1 MAALGSGLLQ
11 VAVAYSILEFQQQPD
26 NCPMSSY
33 IWDVSNPNT
42 PDFELTPQSQ
52 LTSINFNLKDTSLV
66 GAGQYNGQFAYFDMR
81 KGSTP
86 VEASPIEHSHRSAN
100 MIRQL
105 KLHACMHPQTSVPAC
120 TGLQHAD
127 DNLNEV
133 PVHSGGC
140 RCI

>member
-1 MAALGSGLLQ
+1 MLSCLTEVQ

-26 NCPMSSY
+26 NSSMSSY

-86 VEASPIEHSHRSAN
+86 VEASPIEHCHRSAALSFTGHYA
-100 MIRQL
+100 R
-105 KLHACMHPQTSVPAC
+105 LHAYNAIYVICGAQSTCA
-120 TGLQHAD
+120 
-127 DNLNEV
+127 
-133 PVHSGGC
+133 HSL
-140 RCI
+140 

>member
-1 MAALGSGLLQ
+1 
-11 VAVAYSILEFQQQPD
+11 
-26 NCPMSSY
+26 MSSY

-86 VEASPIEHSHRSAN
+86 VEASPIEHSHRY
-100 MIRQL
+100 
-105 KLHACMHPQTSVPAC
+105 AC
-120 TGLQHAD
+120 THAGLRDQCYLLFRSTLCFVTAALDVCSSWHAS
-127 DNLNEV
+127 LSCKRTAV
-133 PVHSGGC
+133 WVCPHKAAFL
-140 RCI
+140 

>member
-1 MAALGSGLLQ
+1 MQ

-26 NCPMSSY
+26 NSSMSSY
-33 IWDVSNPNT
+33 IWDVTNPNA

-86 VEASPIEHSHRSAN
+86 VEASPIEHSHRYAAWVFN
-100 MIRQL
+100 I
-105 KLHACMHPQTSVPAC
+105 HASDIW
-120 TGLQHAD
+120 AD
-127 DNLNEV
+127 
-133 PVHSGGC
+133 SS
-140 RCI
+140 

>member
-1 MAALGSGLLQ
+1 MNATQALLQ

-33 IWDVSNPNT
+33 IWDVTNPNT

-86 VEASPIEHSHRSAN
+86 VEASPIEHSHRSAHT
-100 MIRQL
+100 IRWL
-105 KLHACMHPQTSVPAC
+105 NLHVCMHPQMPLLKLSAYLHKV
-120 TGLQHAD
+120 
-127 DNLNEV
+127 
-133 PVHSGGC
+133 
-140 RCI
+140 

>member
-1 MAALGSGLLQ
+1 MQALLQ

-86 VEASPIEHSHRSAN
+86 VDASPIEHSHRSAN
-100 MIRQL
+100 
-105 KLHACMHPQTSVPAC
+105 
-120 TGLQHAD
+120 
-127 DNLNEV
+127 NLDRPRKEKKRLRL
-133 PVHSGGC
+133 SASFS
-140 RCI
+140 

>member
-1 MAALGSGLLQ
+1 MRGPQDKRKFSIVNVPHLSQYSKHMGNATQALSQ

-26 NCPMSSY
+26 NCPMNSY

-86 VEASPIEHSHRSAN
+86 VDASPIEHSHRSAHVKL
-100 MIRQL
+100 MIN
-105 KLHACMHPQTSVPAC
+105 K
-120 TGLQHAD
+120 
-127 DNLNEV
+127 
-133 PVHSGGC
+133 
-140 RCI
+140 